1 MSKNIAKSQ
10 ALFTEACKYIPG
22 GVNSPV
28 RAFNSVGTDPVFITK
43 GKGTKIT
50 DVDGNEYTDFCGS
63 WGPLILGHAH
73 DEVINEVKKVAA
85 DGLTFGCCNPLEVTM
100 AKLFTNLIP
109 HADMVRMVSS
119 GTEAVMTALRLAR
132 GVTNRR
138 YIIKF
143 NGNYHGHSDSLLVAA
158 GSGLLTN
165 NVSSSKGVTEK
176 TISEIIVVD
185 YNDLDAVKDA
195 FAKYK
200 NDIAAVIV
208 EPVAGNM
215 GLIQPQEGFLAGLR
229 QLCTENN
236 SCLIFDEVINGF
248 RFHCGSYAQI
258 CKVTP
263 DISTFGKIIGG
274 GMPVGAICAPKE
286 IMEHLAPLGEVYQAG
301 TLSGNPV
308 ALAAGIKTLEIL
320 QRDNPYPTM
329 YEYAQKIADDINS
342 YATEKK
348 VAINVKN
355 YLGVFTVFFTDKKEL
370 INLEDVKTCDTERF
384 AEYFR
389 HMLSNGVY
397 ISPSQ
402 FELNFVSAVH
412 GDEEISKFINTVKSF
427 IDTLV
432 A

>member
-1 MSKNIAKSQ
+1 MKKDNSKK
-10 ALFTEACKYIPG
+10 LFVEACKYIPG

-28 RAFNSVGTDPVFITK
+28 RAFNSVETDPVFIKK
-43 GKGTKIT
+43 GKGVTIT

-63 WGPLILGHAH
+63 WGPLILGHAN
-73 DEVINEVKKVAA
+73 DEVISEVQKVAA
-85 DGLTFGCCNPLEVTM
+85 DGLSFGTCNPLEVEM
-100 AKLFTNLIP
+100 AELFCSLVP

-176 TISEIIVVD
+176 TVSEIIVLE
-185 YNDLDAVKDA
+185 YNDLDAVAKAFDEYKDE
-195 FAKYK
+195 
-200 NDIAAVIV
+200 IAAVIV

-215 GLIQPQEGFLAGLR
+215 GLIQPQDGFLKGLR
-229 QLCTENN
+229 ELCTENG

-248 RFHCGSYAQI
+248 RFYCGSFASVCGI
-258 CKVTP
+258 TP

-274 GMPVGAICAPKE
+274 GMPVGAVCASKE
-286 IMEHLAPLGEVYQAG
+286 IMEHLAPMGEVYQAG

-320 QRDNPYPTM
+320 KRENPYPQM
-329 YEYAQKIADDINS
+329 AELAEKV
-342 YATEKK
+342 ATEINDYAKEK
-348 VAINVKN
+348 NVAINVKHFM
-355 YLGVFTVFFTDKKEL
+355 GVFTIFFTNKEQL
-370 INLEDVKTCDTERF
+370 VNLNDVKECDTKRF

-389 HMLSNGVY
+389 FMLDSGFYV
-397 ISPSQ
+397 SPSQ

-412 GDEEISKFINTVKSF
+412 SEVEIDKFIATVKAF
-427 IDTLV
+427 IDTL
-432 A
+432 